1 MSKSAWQYYGVKLV
15 YQMSIT
21 GKPIPARV
29 DTYFSDTHTFFEES
43 IVLVYAQSFEHAY
56 TISERKARKNE
67 EVHLNPYGQTVERK
81 LVDAIDCYLVGDEIG
96 NGVEVYSFITPV
108 KKETESNEYLMRTY
122 EYNLD
127 DYDWNTKRGKEKKRL
142 QTVLTYEEF
151 SKWREK

>member
-21 GKPIPARV
+21 GKPIPARI

-56 TISERKARKNE
+56 TIAECKARKNE
-67 EVHLNPYGQTVERK
+67 EVYLNRYGQTVECK

-96 NGVEVYSFITPV
+96 SGVEVYSSIASI
-108 KKETESNEYLMRTY
+108 KKETESNEYLMRAY
-122 EYNLD
+122 KYKLD
-127 DYDWNTKRGKEKKRL
+127 DYDWNAKREEEQKRL
-142 QTVLTYEEF
+142 QTVLRYEEF